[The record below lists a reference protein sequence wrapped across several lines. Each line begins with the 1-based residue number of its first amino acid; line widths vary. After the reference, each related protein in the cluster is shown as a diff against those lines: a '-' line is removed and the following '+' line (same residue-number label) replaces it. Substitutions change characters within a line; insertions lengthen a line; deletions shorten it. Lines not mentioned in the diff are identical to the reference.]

1 MMKGQ
6 QIALHAEIKQLS
18 ENVWLVPS
26 QTGNGNYE
34 VTKLGES
41 MFACT
46 CPDFENR
53 VDKYGDCKHI
63 YALQY
68 FSELQNKVYEDTEL
82 SIEESRPQVIT
93 ICPDCQS
100 NNVINYGKRGKR
112 VVKQLMFCKDCNRQ
126 FRKGD
131 DVFAKLQNEP
141 RVISLILSMH
151 CRNVSLRGI
160 CATLDETYGI
170 KVSYQTIFNYL
181 KRYEKLLGEYMSNLK
196 PKFSGHV
203 NVDELYIKID
213 GQMKY
218 LFGALDPDTRYLLCT
233 VLSQK
238 KDDKGAR
245 RLFHELARVT
255 KHHKYNETIKTITT
269 DGLPSYKVAF
279 EKEFVTHQRTNT
291 KNPPKHLFNAGIAK
305 EINNNMME
313 RLNGTI
319 RSREK
324 NYRGLKIDDTPMIPL
339 FVAYYNMI
347 REHQAI
353 EKTPAEAAGL
363 EKLGKDKW
371 INLIKKAHKNPDGRI
386 RVWQD
391 ANKYS

>member
-1 MMKGQ
+1 MTTNKLFLQ
-6 QIALHAEIKQLS
+6 ELKDQYEKEFELKDALEGKANNILTIS
-18 ENVWLVPS
+18 GLVATLLFGFGS
-26 QTGNGNYE
+26 FMID
-34 VTKLGES
+34 KLGS
-41 MFACT
+41 
-46 CPDFENR
+46 
-53 VDKYGDCKHI
+53 
-63 YALQY
+63 
-68 FSELQNKVYEDTEL
+68 SYEFL
-82 SIEESRPQVIT
+82 IPVT
-93 ICPDCQS
+93 ILLIMGIIG
-100 NNVINYGKRGKR
+100 NV
-112 VVKQLMFCKDCNRQ
+112 
-126 FRKGD
+126 
-131 DVFAKLQNEP
+131 VF
-141 RVISLILSMH
+141 H
-151 CRNVSLRGI
+151 
-160 CATLDETYGI
+160 
-170 KVSYQTIFNYL
+170 
-181 KRYEKLLGEYMSNLK
+181 
-196 PKFSGHV
+196 
-203 NVDELYIKID
+203 
-213 GQMKY
+213 
-218 LFGALDPDTRYLLCT
+218 LDPDTRYLLCT

-269 DGLPSYKVAF
+269 DGLPSYKVPF

-347 REHQAI
+347 REHQAL

-371 INLIKKAHKNPDGRI
+371 INLIKKAHKNPDGKI
-386 RVWQD
+386 RVWE
-391 ANKYS
+391 K